1 MKKMQYVWVFII
13 IIVLAVLVFAGCKMF
28 SHDPGTTDEDTGT
41 DVSASESVSGE
52 TENTD
57 GSTASTGETTAAPT
71 PTTQPGASDTTA
83 PSEGASTT
91 VPAPSDATTTEPAPS
106 DATPSESATAEP
118 STAAPGPAPAVPTS
132 TEYDY
137 MRSGKFFMR
146 GTMYDGTER
155 NAITLGIGDNLL
167 YMESSMDGVTLGLL
181 QSGKSIY
188 LLAPQKQTYCEV
200 GSILSSIL
208 EDTGMLSQEELQQMV
223 DNMGFK
229 EMKPLSE
236 AKSVEDATVN
246 GTPCKAYI
254 YDKED
259 GGTTRICMNG
269 ERLIAVE
276 KYTASGAFDS
286 ATYID
291 EISGTIPTLPPSN
304 YTKQNMLKFMTS
316 MEGLMD

>member
-1 MKKMQYVWVFII
+1 MKKMQYTWIF
-13 IIVLAVLVFAGCKMF
+13 IIVLAVMVFAGCKMF
-28 SHDPGTTDEDTGT
+28 SHDPGTTDEDPGT
-41 DVSASESVSGE
+41 DASVSASEGVSGQ
-52 TENTD
+52 TED
-57 GSTASTGETTAAPT
+57 GSAASGTDATALTT
-71 PTTQPGASDTTA
+71 PTTLPDTTAA

-91 VPAPSDATTTEPAPS
+91 EQASSETPASEQTSASAPA
-106 DATPSESATAEP
+106 SESATAEP
-118 STAAPGPAPAVPTS
+118 STAAPGPAPAVPSS

-137 MRSGKFFMR
+137 MRSGKFYMR
-146 GTMYDGTER
+146 GTMFDGTER
-155 NAITLGIGDNLL
+155 NAITLGVGDNLL

-316 MEGLMD
+316 MEGLIG